1 MRAKIVLQPE
11 LDFHPPHLSVTKE
24 FAAKY
29 ARISEILDRNPAIVE
44 LVHADIE
51 GAVEE
56 THDEAT
62 EGRTARYA
70 SDVVLRM
77 CVVQRVEDLSLRA
90 LVIRIDDSHY
100 LRRFVRIDSGP
111 MMDFTTFDKL
121 RNSIRPETWKQ
132 INAMLAEY
140 AVRSG
145 QVQGDS
151 LRIDSTLVET
161 NIHWPT
167 DSFLLWDVYRVLGRE
182 VEAARELDPRTVG
195 TKRLHLRRA
204 KRLHSSISRKSQN
217 KSDRARKKA
226 QSRYKHLIELTEGI
240 LDWSGYIAKQLVSA
254 IGRGRYDEFA
264 QARAER
270 IVERIGHF
278 QQLGANVISQ
288 ARRRVLDGQQVPN
301 DEKVFS
307 IFEPHTELIKRGK
320 QGKLVELG
328 HMIEIH
334 QVAGKFISG
343 YNVFEKRPVEHEL
356 LDPALDDH
364 KGLFGTYPS
373 TLASDK
379 GYYESMDAM
388 RALEQDKGIVVVA
401 IAKKGKRSPEET
413 EREHTAAFRAGQRFR
428 AGVEGTISFL
438 KRSLGLLRCF
448 NKGWA
453 NFCSSVGAAIFA
465 HNLLNLARA

>member
-11 LDFHPPHLSVTKE
+11 LDFQPPHLTLTKE
-24 FAAKY
+24 FIAKY
-29 ARISEILDRNPAIVE
+29 ERISEILDRNPQIID
-44 LVHADIE
+44 LVHGDIE
-51 GAVEE
+51 RIVDEIS
-56 THDEAT
+56 DEAT
-62 EGRTARYA
+62 EERTARYA

-77 CVVQRVEDLSLRA
+77 CIVQRVEDLSLRA

-121 RNSIRPETWKQ
+121 RNAIRPQTWKE
-132 INAMLAEY
+132 INEVLAKD
-140 AVRSG
+140 AVQRG
-145 QVQGDS
+145 QVEGDN
-151 LRIDSTLVET
+151 LRIDSTLVES

-182 VEAARELDPRTVG
+182 VEIARELDPATVG
-195 TKRLHLRRA
+195 SNRLHLKRA
-204 KRLHSSISRKSQN
+204 KRLHNSISRTSQN
-217 KSDRARKKA
+217 KSDKARKKA

-240 LDWSGYIAKQLVSA
+240 LDWSGSIAKQLISA
-254 IGRGRYDEFA
+254 IARGRYDEA
-264 QARAER
+264 EQARAER
-270 IVERIGHF
+270 IVGRVEHF
-278 QQLGANVISQ
+278 QQLGAKVVSQ

-307 IFEPHTELIKRGK
+307 IFEAHTELIKRGK
-320 QGKLVELG
+320 QGKLVEFG

-334 QVAGKFISG
+334 QVKGKFITG
-343 YNVFEKRPVEHEL
+343 YNVFEKRPVEHEQL
-356 LDPALDDH
+356 EPALEDH
-364 KGLFGTYPS
+364 KQLFGAYPS

-379 GYYESMDAM
+379 GYYESMDALC
-388 RALEQDKGIVVVA
+388 ALEQDKGIAVVA
-401 IAKKGKRSPEET
+401 IAKKGNRSPEET
-413 EREHTAAFRAGQRFR
+413 EREHTTAFRAGQRFR

-448 NKGWA
+448 NKGWD

-465 HNLLNLARA
+465 HNLINLARA

>member
-11 LDFHPPHLSVTKE
+11 LDFHPPQLSVTKE
-24 FAAKY
+24 FVAKY
-29 ARISEILDRNPAIVE
+29 SRISEVLDRNPAILD

-51 GAVEE
+51 EVVEQI
-56 THDEAT
+56 HDKAT
-62 EGRTARYA
+62 EGRSAHYA

-77 CVVQRVEDLSLRA
+77 CVVQRVEGLSLRA

-100 LRRFVRIDSGP
+100 LRRFVRIDSGS

-132 INAMLAEY
+132 INAVLSEY

-145 QVQGDS
+145 QIEGDS

-182 VEAARELDPRTVG
+182 VEAARELDPNTVG
-195 TKRLHLRRA
+195 SKRLHFKRA
-204 KRLHSSISRKSQN
+204 KRLHNSISRKSQN
-217 KSDRARKKA
+217 KSDKARKKA
-226 QSRYKHLIELTEGI
+226 KSRYKHLIELTEGI
-240 LDWSGYIAKQLVSA
+240 LDWSVSVAKQLVTA
-254 IGRGRYDEFA
+254 IRRGRYDEFER
-264 QARAER
+264 ARAER
-270 IVERIGHF
+270 IVERIERF
-278 QQLGANVISQ
+278 QQLGVKVVSQ

-320 QGKLVELG
+320 QGKLVEFG

-334 QVAGKFISG
+334 QVKGKFITG
-343 YNVFEKRPVEHEL
+343 YNTFEERPIEHEQL
-356 LDPALDDH
+356 TPALDDH
-364 KGLFGTYPS
+364 KELFGTYPS
-373 TLASDK
+373 TVSTDK
-379 GYYESMDAM
+379 GYYESMDAV
-388 RALEQDKGIVVVA
+388 RALEQEKGISLVA
-401 IAKKGKRSPEET
+401 IGKKGKRSAEET
-413 EREHTAAFRAGQRFR
+413 EREHSPAFRAAQRFR
-428 AGVEGTISFL
+428 AGIEGTISFL

-448 NKGWA
+448 NKGWD